1 MVRLYNAEL
10 TAKCDEH
17 NMFHRMDEILRL
29 TDYLEKDDFTLLMN
43 SLDIKFM
50 EFMLHSENE
59 VSKFMM
65 GHIEWSPTI
74 GIWLS

>member
-1 MVRLYNAEL
+1 
-10 TAKCDEH
+10 
-17 NMFHRMDEILRL
+17 MDEILRL

>member
-1 MVRLYNAEL
+1 
-10 TAKCDEH
+10 
-17 NMFHRMDEILRL
+17 MFHRMDKILRL
-29 TDYLEKDDFTLLMN
+29 TDYLETQDFTLLMN
-43 SLDIKFM
+43 SLDTELM

-65 GHIEWSPTI
+65 GQIEWSPMI